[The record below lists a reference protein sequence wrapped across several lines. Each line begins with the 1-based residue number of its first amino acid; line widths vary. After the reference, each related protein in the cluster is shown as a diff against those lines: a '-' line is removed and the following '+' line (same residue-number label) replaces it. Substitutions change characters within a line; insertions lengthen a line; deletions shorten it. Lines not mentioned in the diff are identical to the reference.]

1 MGSDVY
7 RETVGDLIADRLE
20 LDNLVMIAHKQG
32 YLAAD
37 QARLTAGLND
47 VTSSVADQRSA
58 LANIN
63 GFQAAR
69 RDMSAMPATASS
81 PTSANGTTATD
92 PSMASESSDA
102 GIINRS
108 PTTINHYYPVAPT
121 PAVPT
126 PTPAPV
132 QPGTRKLP
140 SWWPWLLT
148 IPLLGG
154 LAAAWYFWPKP
165 VQPPA
170 ETLTPGASKIGISVT
185 PGS

>member
-1 MGSDVY
+1 M
-7 RETVGDLIADRLE
+7 REIF
-20 LDNLVMIAHKQG
+20 
-32 YLAAD
+32 AD
-37 QARLTAGLND
+37 QIELNGLTMLANKRAILDQQLSQTRDGIQTLMRAQHNGVAEAPMLTA
-47 VTSSVADQRSA
+47 
-58 LANIN
+58 
-63 GFQAAR
+63 
-69 RDMSAMPATASS
+69 TAKASD
-81 PTSANGTTATD
+81 PTAIDEG
-92 PSMASESSDA
+92 A
-102 GIINRS
+102 GSIVNRS
-108 PTTINHYYPVAPT
+108 PVTNYHIYPATQPVPM

-132 QPGTRKLP
+132 QSSTRKLP

-165 VQPPA
+165 TQPPA